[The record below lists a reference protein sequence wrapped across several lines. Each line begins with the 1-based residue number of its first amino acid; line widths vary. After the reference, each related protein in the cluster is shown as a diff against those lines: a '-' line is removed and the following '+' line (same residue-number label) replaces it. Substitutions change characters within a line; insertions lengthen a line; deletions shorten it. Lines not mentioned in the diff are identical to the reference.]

1 MTVRIFALFTT
12 SGKDNA
18 IAGVTSVSTY
28 VGLIKSITDWRAG
41 TITEADFTGYA
52 RKAITWDAA
61 EATAASDGRQQ
72 KNTSQIAFDANTGSN
87 QDIIGYFITTASTAG
102 TPKGIFLLDADAP
115 VIGTVAAATDLIT
128 APAHGL
134 AADQRVFFLKS
145 PVGTAPDAFAENTA
159 YYVLAAG
166 LTTDVFALST
176 TSGGAAVNPTSS
188 GTARF
193 LPYTAQT
200 VATNAVVTFA
210 AGAIKV
216 QM

>member
-1 MTVRIFALFTT
+1 LFTT

-18 IAGVTSVSTY
+18 IAGVTSVSTH

-41 TITEADFTGYA
+41 TIVEADFTGYA

-61 EATAASDGRQQ
+61 EATTAGDGRQQ
-72 KNTSQIAFDANTGSN
+72 KNASQIAFDANTGAN
-87 QDIIGYFITTASTAG
+87 QDIIGYFITTASSGG
-102 TPKGIFLLDADAP
+102 TPKGIFLLDSDAP
-115 VIGTVAAATDLIT
+115 VIGTVDESTDLIA
-128 APAHGL
+128 APGHGL
-134 AADQRVFFLKS
+134 SADQRVFFLKS
-145 PVGTAPDAFAENTA
+145 PVGTAPDVFAENTA
-159 YYVLAAG
+159 YYVLADG
-166 LTTDVFALST
+166 LTTDAFKLST
-176 TSGGAAVNPTSS
+176 SSGGSAVNPTTS